1 MNCATEKH
9 YSSEKG
15 NKIRLFSEA
24 EFLVGLG
31 LLIGAVECGS
41 KGSSLWL
48 NGKKKLMMMNGIL
61 FYLTLTLT

>member
-24 EFLVGLG
+24 EFLVRLG

-48 NGKKKLMMMNGIL
+48 NGKKN
-61 FYLTLTLT
+61 